1 MYPGCNGCSSA
12 LTKPWPVH
20 SAPQSSACC
29 EGPLRPCS
37 WSLLHTLEVEV
48 SKGIKTRFYFRFKG
62 QILNCKV
69 SNLGLACGNSYVV
82 WKVISKRKIRR
93 FKKNLLYL
101 RQSIMKRAHQSL
113 VSWAFIAIQP
123 ITDVCEKVTQD
134 KQIQDF
140 ECC

>member
-1 MYPGCNGCSSA
+1 M
-12 LTKPWPVH
+12 
-20 SAPQSSACC
+20 
-29 EGPLRPCS
+29 
-37 WSLLHTLEVEV
+37 
-48 SKGIKTRFYFRFKG
+48 SKGIETRFYFRFKG

-93 FKKNLLYL
+93 FKKNLFYL